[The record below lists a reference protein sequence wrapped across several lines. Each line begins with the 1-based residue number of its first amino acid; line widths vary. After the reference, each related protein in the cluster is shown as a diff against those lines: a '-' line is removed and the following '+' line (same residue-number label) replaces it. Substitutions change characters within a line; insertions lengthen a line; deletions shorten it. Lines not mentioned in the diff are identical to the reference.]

1 MGEERRIERL
11 EFELAEAGTDVL
23 DLRKQLAEALADCA
37 ATSYKLSE
45 AFDELVAYELQMAE
59 ARAEIERQTDR
70 IMSDACI
77 ISAAALAIAER
88 GKLIEQMREALRWAL
103 TEARSTHGEQLIK
116 AALEA
121 AERSEGC

>member
-11 EFELAEAGTDVL
+11 EFELAEAGTDIL
-23 DLRKQLAEALADCA
+23 DLRKQL
-37 ATSYKLSE
+37 
-45 AFDELVAYELQMAE
+45 AE

-88 GKLIEQMREALRWAL
+88 DKLIEQMREALREL
-103 TEARSTHGEQLIK
+103 ESNHGGLSDHNYNIVK

-121 AERSEGC
+121 AERGGNEN